1 MTTIT
6 IKDLCVDRELDRQ
19 ARLRIK
25 GGGAPWVFGIAV
37 PYGARP
43 SGSDAV
49 TNLYETNNYFIADQM
64 NNQFSVIDVKNT
76 APNAVIN
83 VDAAQKAGNLKV
95 A

>member
-1 MTTIT
+1 
-6 IKDLCVDRELDRQ
+6 
-19 ARLRIK
+19 
-25 GGGAPWVFGIAV
+25 
-37 PYGARP
+37 
-43 SGSDAV
+43 
-49 TNLYETNNYFIADQM
+49 M